1 MNLST
6 TLRVMIFYA
15 VSWRV
20 AETEG
25 IGSNVSGA
33 GGRYPSEL

>member
-1 MNLST
+1 MNLTT

-15 VSWRV
+15 VSCSV
-20 AETEG
+20 TETEG

-33 GGRYPSEL
+33 GSLYPSEL